1 MATSASMT
9 DGLVAAPSYER
20 PGVVSGG
27 SGLPMQTS
35 DMRSTSTIRDFSLH
49 AAGAL
54 MALMAL
60 ACLAVAFAVVSVVPG
75 IAGVPLAALAAV
87 AAFQALR
94 VPVGRASS
102 WLLDR

>member
-1 MATSASMT
+1 MATGASTT
-9 DGLVAAPSYER
+9 DVLVAASYER
-20 PGVVSGG
+20 PGAVSRGL
-27 SGLPMQTS
+27 GLPMQIS
-35 DMRSTSTIRDFSLH
+35 DMRSTSTIRALGLH

-60 ACLAVAFAVVSVVPG
+60 VCLAAALAVATVVPG
-75 IAGVPLAALAAV
+75 VAGVPLAALAAV